1 MGLKALRNTLR
12 NRHHNAA
19 FRCRRAA
26 LCHAMTLCR
35 QPLSSTLLSVL
46 TQCWLIADSQRE
58 ATIDGDGLPCH
69 VFGLGEVDHQLPHV
83 LRGLGDSL
91 G

>member
-1 MGLKALRNTLR
+1 
-12 NRHHNAA
+12 
-19 FRCRRAA
+19 
-26 LCHAMTLCR
+26 
-35 QPLSSTLLSVL
+35 LLSVL

-69 VFGLGEVDHQLPHV
+69 VFGLGEVDHQRPHV

-91 G
+91 GQQALPPNTSDQNEEPILSI